1 MEWAALWSP
10 ILWCIYELNAESK
23 KRFQGESIVV
33 ASRYNLVCGLRKLL
47 SRCLM

>member
-1 MEWAALWSP
+1 MVYLRIERGV
-10 ILWCIYELNAESK
+10 K
-23 KRFQGESIVV
+23 KAVSGESIVV